1 MNTILIQKHYFVT
14 TSLSGALKDIE
25 KSIIYII
32 HGVIILFIPS
42 IKGIAGTTRGGYGK
56 VRGDNWDE
64 TRLPHGSP
72 RLAVNKDVSVNGVGN
87 ESEGLM
93 RVVYTVHLL
102 LSFYIVLLRE
112 KYPKSNFKTERRRTE

>member
-1 MNTILIQKHYFVT
+1 VT

-72 RLAVNKDVSVNGVGN
+72 RLTVNKDVSVNGVGN

-102 LSFYIVLLRE
+102 LSFYIVLSRE
-112 KYPKSNFKTERRRTE
+112 KYPKSNF